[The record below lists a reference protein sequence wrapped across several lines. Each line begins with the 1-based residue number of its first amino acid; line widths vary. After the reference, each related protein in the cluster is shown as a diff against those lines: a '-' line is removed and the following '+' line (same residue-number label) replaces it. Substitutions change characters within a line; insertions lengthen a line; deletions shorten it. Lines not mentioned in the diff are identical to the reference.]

1 MREGESKWE
10 DKEKSVVL
18 VHNKGQEINHTG
30 SGPENE
36 GNMAEAKSGV
46 GGHSKNHSSLIHI
59 LPSQTSAPVLV
70 ELWWVHQLMK
80 K

>member
-18 VHNKGQEINHTG
+18 VQNKGQEINHTG
-30 SGPENE
+30 PDNE
-36 GNMAEAKSGV
+36 RSMAEARLGV
-46 GGHSKNHSSLIHI
+46 GGHLKNHSSLIHI

-70 ELWWVHQLMK
+70 
-80 K
+80 